1 MFIVKKNTVRIAISI
16 LVLFSAAAPS
26 YSARVYILCYH
37 SFLEKKDPYTFSA
50 EQFREQMVKLKNAG
64 FNFVTFDDVLKNRMS
79 GNNNVLISIDDGNHT
94 VYPVYHSILKPM
106 GIKPMLAIYPAIISR
121 VNYAMTW
128 DQVKELSDDGCYIA
142 SHGYHHM
149 FLSEKYFKEEPASFR
164 KEIYLSKKILEEKLN
179 RKIEVM
185 VYPFGV
191 KSPIAIS
198 ELKKAGYRYGM
209 TIEPHGTQL
218 PVHNNFQV
226 SRFLMTKESEKGFI
240 SLITRKAGLAESEK
254 KKCDVKISKSKNRK
268 FLARKGS

>member
-1 MFIVKKNTVRIAISI
+1 MKKNILLIAVFI
-16 LVLFSAAAPS
+16 LVLFSSAVPS
-26 YSARVYILCYH
+26 YSAQVYILCYH

-50 EQFREQMVKLKNAG
+50 EQFKEQMVRLKNAG
-64 FNFVTFDDVLKNRMS
+64 FNFVTFDDVLKNRIS

-106 GIKPMLAIYPAIISR
+106 GIKPMLAIYPAIIGR

-128 DQVKELSDDGCYIA
+128 DQVKELADDGCYIA

-198 ELKKAGYRYGM
+198 ELKKAGYKYGM

-218 PVHNNFQV
+218 PVRNNFQIC
-226 SRFLMTKESEKGFI
+226 RFLMTNESEKGFI
-240 SLITRKAGLAESEK
+240 SLISRKSGLAASEK
-254 KKCDVKISKSKNRK
+254 KKGDVKILKTKNK
-268 FLARKGS
+268 KLAVRKGV